1 MNVANVVSIKAAH
14 FTALFIIKRREENN
28 KNFFFKEEVVKME
41 S

>member
-1 MNVANVVSIKAAH
+1 MNVANIVSIKAVQ

-28 KNFFFKEEVVKME
+28 KIFFFKEAVVKVK